1 MAAPARSAQRVL
13 RRIGEHALSIVLVL
27 WGAATLAFL
36 AFRLIPGDAVDVM
49 LGPQA
54 QVSEAVKDGIRA
66 DLGLDQPVWQQY
78 AAFLGRLLRGDLG
91 ESYQLR
97 MPVTEV
103 IGRQLLPTLQLTG
116 LALLMAAIIAF
127 AVVLTA
133 RGRFSRAVAAGAE
146 LLVLSAPVFWIG
158 LILLTVFAFGLG
170 WFPVSGSRGL
180 PALVLPALTLALPV
194 AALLGQ
200 VLRDGIE
207 EAERQ
212 PFALTARARGA
223 GHTRLTLRHSLRHG
237 SAGALTLTAYLV
249 GSLLGGTVLVETVFA
264 RAGLGRVTLTAITD
278 RDLPVVTGVILL
290 SALVFVVV
298 NLAVDVA
305 ASVIDPRLRQRQRQS
320 DTTTR
325 RLLGAAG

>member
-1 MAAPARSAQRVL
+1 MSVARR
-13 RRIGEHALSIVLVL
+13 ALGHLLSVVLVL

-36 AFRLIPGDAVDVM
+36 ALRLVPGDTVDVM

-66 DLGLDQPVWQQY
+66 ELGLDRPPLEQY
-78 AAFLGRLLRGDLG
+78 LGFLGGLLQGDLG
-91 ESYQLR
+91 TSYQLR

-103 IGRQLLPTLQLTG
+103 IGRQLLPTVQLTA
-116 LALLMAAIIAF
+116 LALAMAVIIAF
-127 AVVLTA
+127 AVVLVA
-133 RGRFSRAVAAGAE
+133 RGPVSRGVAAGAE
-146 LLVLSAPVFWIG
+146 LLVLAAPVFWIG
-158 LILLTVFAFGLG
+158 LVLLTVFAFGLG
-170 WFPVSGSRGL
+170 WFPVSGSRGF

-212 PFALTARARGA
+212 PFAVTVRARGA
-223 GHTRLTLRHSLRHG
+223 SPTRLTLRHSLRHG

-249 GSLLGGTVLVETVFA
+249 GSLLGGAVLVETVFA

-278 RDLPVVTGVILL
+278 RDLPVVTGVIML

-298 NLAVDVA
+298 NLLVDLA
-305 ASVIDPRLRQRQRQS
+305 AGAIDPRLRTR
-320 DTTTR
+320 DNTAR
-325 RLLGAAG
+325 RLLGAAS